1 MRDAFPRAAT
11 AIVSTA
17 TYGIGEA
24 PGHGAMELAVRASL
38 QALGR
43 VGLTPADVDGLF
55 VALPQDFFAGLGL
68 AEYLGIHPRLTN
80 NNRVGGSSFQT
91 YVLWAALALA
101 AGQCDVALITYGS
114 NQRTASGKLLSS
126 LKPSPFEAPD

>member
-24 PGHGAMELAVRASL
+24 PGHSAMELAVRASL

-55 VALPQDFFAGLGL
+55 VALP
-68 AEYLGIHPRLTN
+68 
-80 NNRVGGSSFQT
+80 
-91 YVLWAALALA
+91 
-101 AGQCDVALITYGS
+101 
-114 NQRTASGKLLSS
+114 
-126 LKPSPFEAPD
+126 

>member
-24 PGHGAMELAVRASL
+24 PGQTSMELAVRASVS
-38 QALGR
+38 ALSR
-43 VGLTPADVDGLF
+43 AGLKPADVDGLF
-55 VALPQDFFAGLGL
+55 VCLPTDFFSGLGL

-80 NNRVGGSSFQT
+80 NNRVGG
-91 YVLWAALALA
+91 
-101 AGQCDVALITYGS
+101 
-114 NQRTASGKLLSS
+114 
-126 LKPSPFEAPD
+126 